1 MSRYLVCHLTVGSST
16 LGTWHLTVSI
26 YKYLLSESM
35 NGQTRNLC
43 YGFQKIASEL
53 HLSNLFWAS
62 HLDLLDRWAG
72 WQHPSHQE
80 A

>member
-1 MSRYLVCHLTVGSST
+1 
-16 LGTWHLTVSI
+16 
-26 YKYLLSESM
+26 M

-62 HLDLLDRWAG
+62 HLDLLDWWAG